1 MIQTMETSITSTTST
16 TGSTEARRRSTF
28 YVPLSESERIE
39 ADYQNREIKKSIEQI
54 YNPDLSACSFEFS
67 LDESLNDSG
76 LLVSNEN
83 IKNTSKSKR
92 YGVVLNGLSI
102 DDDDDEDECHKN
114 TSTPI
119 KLMKSRSRSNILSLP
134 DKSVPSPNKEK
145 SKTLPQNLSSLN
157 SFPPKNSFLLKS
169 TPKISLNYS
178 SDNPTNSLS
187 PKKSL
192 SFIRRAHSTK
202 ISRSN
207 SLLKSLT
214 SKCVDQS
221 VENLNLCRIVVQDL
235 YFERLEKFWKAE
247 NFSELVKDVFFKEK
261 EEEEKDEECENGVH
275 SGKLIILFLFIKAVV
290 QFTVSPFSFT
300 LYKIIAN

>member
-1 MIQTMETSITSTTST
+1 MIQTMETSITSTNST
-16 TGSTEARRRSTF
+16 NGSTEARRRSTF

-102 DDDDDEDECHKN
+102 DDDEEEDDSHKN

-134 DKSVPSPNKEK
+134 DKSVSSPNKEK

-178 SDNPTNSLS
+178 SDNPTSSLS

-261 EEEEKDEECENGVH
+261 EEEKDEECENGVH
-275 SGKLIILFLFIKAVV
+275 SGMLFTF
-290 QFTVSPFSFT
+290 
-300 LYKIIAN
+300 